1 MNKILLVHNEPKFLE
16 KNIRKF
22 CPTFDGLINYLAA
35 GTPLNDA
42 TEYDMCIIFDDCI
55 EKILVRAKYVIL
67 RESEPEKLRFYLPQ
81 YYHQFDEVINFKNF
95 VNLYNKNLIIP
106 SFLLFDGKDI
116 PAFSRSKL
124 SNSIVYIE
132 SGSMRNIYHF
142 YRYIT
147 VRLIKFIVNYFT
159 SEKLDI
165 VEIKKSPK
173 SKAEIYNAYSKALVV
188 ENVNEL
194 HYVSEKLLD
203 AALLVKTV
211 YYLGS
216 KGKLSFPFK
225 SKNILSCGH
234 ISKLLK
240 IIMFSNNKNCDHDA
254 VLETSAVLNAH
265 WINYVI
271 KQNIINFKVRE
282 ISVTPASSHTNLYT
296 KFRYT
301 LISLPKYIS
310 YLKRRIFL

>member
-1 MNKILLVHNEPKFLE
+1 M
-16 KNIRKF
+16 
-22 CPTFDGLINYLAA
+22 
-35 GTPLNDA
+35 
-42 TEYDMCIIFDDCI
+42 
-55 EKILVRAKYVIL
+55 
-67 RESEPEKLRFYLPQ
+67 
-81 YYHQFDEVINFKNF
+81 
-95 VNLYNKNLIIP
+95 
-106 SFLLFDGKDI
+106 
-116 PAFSRSKL
+116 
-124 SNSIVYIE
+124 
-132 SGSMRNIYHF
+132 
-142 YRYIT
+142 
-147 VRLIKFIVNYFT
+147 
-159 SEKLDI
+159 
-165 VEIKKSPK
+165 
-173 SKAEIYNAYSKALVV
+173 VV